1 MDEEDNVKIWASGIS
16 DKGVVNG
23 IVIDVDGEALIYVKG
38 SVDVNELSSLM
49 AD

>member
-1 MDEEDNVKIWASGIS
+1 M
-16 DKGVVNG
+16 NG